1 MPSLPTPKIKWAGG
15 GIVLAGVVATV
26 IAVGEPSHVD
36 HGVTTCPLPAYP
48 DASCTGYTGSLTTAT
63 LNGDGNLR
71 IDDDFA
77 VVDHMDVAGCIDV
90 RGVGVTVK
98 NSNAQCITTSQ
109 SARASDGT
117 NPRLTIEDST
127 VNCGGRLGPLGS
139 TGIAFENFTALRVEV
154 TDCAN
159 GLDMFR
165 NATLKDSWIHDLTQC
180 INPDCTLPG
189 GLDDVHTDG
198 IQSGDGSNDI
208 IEHNRI
214 IAYNPPCT
222 FAQSGSCNGT
232 SAINI
237 NHGLGG
243 PHASNVTIRWNLLA
257 GGANALYCPRV
268 STTHYVVLENHFSTA
283 YSPNVGLFAPS
294 VGCTVGHE
302 VVAKNVYHETGLPI
316 TLP

>member
-26 IAVGEPSHVD
+26 IAVGGPSHVD

-165 NATLKDSWIHDLTQC
+165 N
-180 INPDCTLPG
+180 
-189 GLDDVHTDG
+189 
-198 IQSGDGSNDI
+198 
-208 IEHNRI
+208 
-214 IAYNPPCT
+214 PPCT